1 MAKKKKY
8 YVIWQGFE
16 TGIYESWQECRKLIQ
31 GYPNA
36 VYKSFP
42 DKASAEHA
50 FYGNPS
56 DFLGKKNTQKTM
68 SAAEKKQYGVPEK
81 ESLAVDA
88 ACSGNPGVMEY
99 QGVMVNSG
107 KQIFYQGPFQQATVN
122 IGEFLALVH
131 GLAYMKQKGFKMPI
145 YSDSITAISW
155 VKKKKAN
162 TKLPE
167 VQKNQELFD
176 LIRRAENWLQKNSW
190 NNKILKWETSVWGEI
205 PADFGRK

>member
-8 YVIWQGFE
+8 YVIWRGHE
-16 TGIYESWQECRKLIQ
+16 TGIYESWQACKNLIE

-42 DKASAEHA
+42 DKTSAEYA
-50 FYGNPS
+50 FYGNPD
-56 DFLGKKNTQKTM
+56 DFLGKPAQKHTTP
-68 SAAEKKQYGVPEK
+68 AEKARYGEPVK
-81 ESLAVDA
+81 NSMAVDA

-99 QGVMVNSG
+99 QGVMVDSG
-107 KQIFYQGPFQQATVN
+107 KQIFHQGPFPEATVN

-131 GLAYMKQKGFKMPI
+131 GLAYMKQKGLHMPI
-145 YSDSITAISW
+145 YSDSMTAISW

-167 VQKNQELFD
+167 SKINHHVFD
-176 LIRRAENWLQKNSW
+176 MIRRAELWLQQNTWK
-190 NNKILKWETSVWGEI
+190 NKILKWETSVWGEI